1 MGDPG
6 LVNAKETFAC
16 QKVRMD
22 AKGSRARVAFALLSA
37 LAICC
42 AAMYITAD
50 GDAETDTVLKSI
62 KNKYIGAGFDLRHPK
77 SIESVDVKKAGMIVT
92 NTPDGRM
99 RLLKYLSKV
108 EKQIAKESAGRRAD
122 IAAIRAHMARNFAYN
137 QAARATMKKQ
147 LLAKMAINAKRA
159 KAALDRNMRRVQAK
173 FAAQAELANK
183 RNRATI
189 RRSRKTREIMRKNKR
204 AAARSLKI
212 AVLNQQRAL
221 AALASA
227 TNAKIKQTNSHIAAN
242 AAQIRENAK
251 KARKDLEK
259 SMARFDHKMANVQ
272 EEAKKGRSKL
282 AAQAA
287 AQDKAFRNFAN
298 NKIRAI
304 AASTAAQ
311 FRKVRARMAKDRH
324 HADMMLKAASSRMDA
339 ALSAKKALQ
348 DKRFAKTVKDIADA
362 KKEAA
367 ARVNAARTE
376 FKVGLMKTAATARRQ
391 ISKLNSRVTTLQ
403 HTVTRN
409 KLEQAK
415 VNRNTHAELMRMVKL
430 GNKRY
435 NEHIKKDK
443 ELRALMAKNKAD
455 TLRKMKRM
463 ADSSTMNMN
472 KIRHQMA
479 KDRRHSANNL
489 RRATNKLY
497 STLAKNAE
505 MQRRANRKQMAN
517 THRAKLNAMDALRS
531 AKASFARRLAKM
543 HAVAVHSAKKQQR
556 RINKLTGVVTANA
569 VKSAKGRAML
579 KSMQQANKRD
589 ISHAI
594 GVAIQK
600 GEQRAIAIEKKMK
613 NINKKNRAELSAKVS
628 TMISSL
634 RKSTSRSIYA
644 LDMENKAARAELK
657 KEILYAVRAA
667 AKTAKKNLKKSVQ
680 WANGRFA
687 ALNTVLSRNNRKS
700 AAARARLNR
709 QINREQRRASFA
721 IRNAVASQNRALLAL
736 KTETA
741 KRLKKANNKLS
752 GHAAQMARNA
762 RAVSAQMKSDV
773 ATLEARIAAARRS
786 AQSHLAAADAA
797 SVRRYSS
804 ALNQIGG
811 ALKRAKKESDNR
823 FGKLYKRMAKHRKAL
838 DTKLASSVRFL
849 NDKIAE
855 RAALSD
861 VRFSKTVKNIRA
873 VRNQATAA
881 VSFARKQMTVKIA
894 SLTSSIKQ
902 SEARIKGEISIVSGE
917 VAHDK
922 ANQIRINRRVNKEIG
937 RIITTANIRHS
948 QSKRA
953 RGKLRAILNANKAAA
968 AQETAALAKRTRFQ
982 LALLRGKMARLRR
995 SAARSLSSATQ
1006 RLHRKMNAASAAQ
1019 MAIVAGQHAALR
1031 GAAAAAKSA
1040 LKTAKAQFA
1049 AKLSTLAN
1057 LSAANNRKFEAG
1069 LRRVTGVAH
1078 AWKKNSARPRG
1089 LMRENTRTMNRD
1101 LSKALA
1107 RSIQIGEARAK
1118 AVEAQ
1123 AKANIKTTMQG
1134 LRTLASEKIEAMA
1147 NKVYQTV
1154 QGNRQKI
1161 ADNYLS
1167 LKAYAATAAD
1177 KISDYVAK
1185 GKGRGLGSIGDLLKT
1200 VGSRVNVKVG
1210 KAEGVGAGAT
1220 KIPMIFSAKH
1230 ITVKNPVTKI
1240 NWLVDEYIK
1249 LLAEVQQRWPIG
1261 LGSYLLSKVEAN
1273 MQKRGILEVDRVA
1286 GKAGNFVFV
1295 NAHSVGLSSKL
1306 SDFEG
1311 LAVRMTRYQTTLA
1324 KMTGKLARK
1333 HAKQAKKV
1341 FVKPPEWEGN

>member
-1 MGDPG
+1 
-6 LVNAKETFAC
+6 
-16 QKVRMD
+16 
-22 AKGSRARVAFALLSA
+22 
-37 LAICC
+37 
-42 AAMYITAD
+42 
-50 GDAETDTVLKSI
+50 
-62 KNKYIGAGFDLRHPK
+62 
-77 SIESVDVKKAGMIVT
+77 
-92 NTPDGRM
+92 
-99 RLLKYLSKV
+99 
-108 EKQIAKESAGRRAD
+108 
-122 IAAIRAHMARNFAYN
+122 
-137 QAARATMKKQ
+137 
-147 LLAKMAINAKRA
+147 
-159 KAALDRNMRRVQAK
+159 
-173 FAAQAELANK
+173 
-183 RNRATI
+183 
-189 RRSRKTREIMRKNKR
+189 
-204 AAARSLKI
+204 
-212 AVLNQQRAL
+212 
-221 AALASA
+221 
-227 TNAKIKQTNSHIAAN
+227 
-242 AAQIRENAK
+242 
-251 KARKDLEK
+251 
-259 SMARFDHKMANVQ
+259 
-272 EEAKKGRSKL
+272 
-282 AAQAA
+282 
-287 AQDKAFRNFAN
+287 
-298 NKIRAI
+298 
-304 AASTAAQ
+304 
-311 FRKVRARMAKDRH
+311 
-324 HADMMLKAASSRMDA
+324 
-339 ALSAKKALQ
+339 
-348 DKRFAKTVKDIADA
+348 
-362 KKEAA
+362 
-367 ARVNAARTE
+367 
-376 FKVGLMKTAATARRQ
+376 
-391 ISKLNSRVTTLQ
+391 
-403 HTVTRN
+403 
-409 KLEQAK
+409 
-415 VNRNTHAELMRMVKL
+415 VNRNVHAELMRMVKL

-443 ELRALMAKNKAD
+443 ELKSLMAKNKAA

-463 ADSSTMNMN
+463 ADSFNMSIS
-472 KIRHQMA
+472 KIRHQMK
-479 KDRRHSANNL
+479 KDRRHNANAL
-489 RRATNKLY
+489 RKSTNKLY
-497 STLAKNAE
+497 ATLAKNAE
-505 MQRRANRKQMAN
+505 MQAAANKKLAAA
-517 THRAKLNAMDALRS
+517 THRARLDAMDALRH
-531 AKASFARRLAKM
+531 AKSNFASRLGQM
-543 HAVAVHSAKKQQR
+543 HSVAVRVARKQQHK
-556 RINKLTGVVTANA
+556 INKLAGIVTANA
-569 VKSAKGRAML
+569 VKDAKGRAML
-579 KSMQQANKRD
+579 KSIQRSNKRD
-589 ISHAI
+589 IKHAI
-594 GVAIQK
+594 SVCVQK
-600 GEQRAIAIEKKMK
+600 GEQRAIALEKKMK
-613 NINKKNRAELSAKVS
+613 KINKKTRAALSAKVS
-628 TMISSL
+628 TMISAL
-634 RKSTSRSIYA
+634 RKRTAKSIYA
-644 LDMENKAARAELK
+644 LNLETKAARAEMR
-657 KEILYAVRAA
+657 KEIIYAVKGAA
-667 AKTAKKNLKKSVQ
+667 ADAKSNLKKAVQ

-687 ALNTVLSRNNRKS
+687 ALNTLHARNAKKGK
-700 AAARARLNR
+700 AARAKLGAS
-709 QINREQRRASFA
+709 IAHEQKRAKA
-721 IRNAVASQNRALLAL
+721 VIANAVAAQNRALLAL
-736 KTETA
+736 RSETA
-741 KRLKKANNKLS
+741 KKIKKTNRRISSYADQMAKNAKAV
-752 GHAAQMARNA
+752 AAQMA
-762 RAVSAQMKSDV
+762 SDV
-773 ATLEARIAAARRS
+773 ATLQARISAAKRSAAA
-786 AQSHLAAADAA
+786 HLAAADAA
-797 SVRRYSS
+797 SVRRYTA
-804 ALNQIGG
+804 ALSQINKSL
-811 ALKRAKKESDNR
+811 AHAKKHSNRR
-823 FGKLYKRMAKHRKAL
+823 FGKAYSQIAAQRKAL
-838 DTKLASSVRFL
+838 DAKMAASVRQL

-855 RAALSD
+855 RAALAD
-861 VRFSKTVKNIRA
+861 VRFSKTVKNIAA
-873 VRNQATAA
+873 VRAKSTAA
-881 VSFARKQMTVKIA
+881 VAFARRQMTTRIVA
-894 SLTSSIKQ
+894 LTASIKE
-902 SEARIKGEISIVSGE
+902 SETRLMGEVRVVSGE
-917 VAHDK
+917 VTSDK
-922 ANQIRINRRVNKEIG
+922 AAQIRVNRRVNKEMG
-937 RIITTANIRHS
+937 FIIKTANVRHS

-982 LALLRGKMARLRR
+982 LAMLRGKMARLRR

-1019 MAIVAGQHAALR
+1019 MAIIAGQHAALR

-1078 AWKKNSARPRG
+1078 AWKKNSARTRG

-1123 AKANIKTTMQG
+1123 AKANVKTTMQG